1 MIPYIHDLMPPI
13 ISTLQ
18 DRSSVTKREV
28 ALNTLTRLSE
38 STGYVIDPLLRY
50 YTPRIYFFEANL
62 SLRYPSLLGILLE
75 EVKTE
80 RHPSARREVVK
91 ALGTLG
97 ALDPYRHSIN
107 APKNTVFISCLF

>member
-28 ALNTLTRLSE
+28 ALNTLTRLCE

-50 YTPRIYFFEANL
+50 YCKLA
-62 SLRYPSLLGILLE
+62 
-75 EVKTE
+75 
-80 RHPSARREVVK
+80 
-91 ALGTLG
+91 
-97 ALDPYRHSIN
+97 
-107 APKNTVFISCLF
+107 ISF